1 MLWFVKFIFCFWIG
15 HCFSFWFSVLEL
27 GLSSWFFLLFDLDF
41 PLDDCF
47 RFWMLVWISGFL
59 VLDLDF
65 GFGFWIWI
73 LDLDFGLDFDWIFI
87 WFLINGRRVWIMP
100 GKGWVALPERGKL
113 THSGRRV
120 WTMLGKGPEW
130 PGFGLGLRPY
140 IINCYFQVVEYGLC
154 SARVRRDQDSA

>member
-47 RFWMLVWISGFL
+47 WFWMLVGFL
-59 VLDLDF
+59 VFWF
-65 GFGFWIWI
+65 GFEFWIWIWI
-73 LDLDFGLDFDWIFI
+73 LDLDFEFEFRIWILDFGIDFGWTFI

-100 GKGWVALPERGKL
+100 GKG
-113 THSGRRV
+113 
-120 WTMLGKGPEW
+120 
-130 PGFGLGLRPY
+130 
-140 IINCYFQVVEYGLC
+140 
-154 SARVRRDQDSA
+154 